1 MTGSNGFVGRNL
13 VENLEN
19 IKDGKNK
26 TRPNLMI
33 TEIDSFDR
41 ETSFAALEEYCKNAD
56 FVFHLAGVNRPE
68 DPSEFMQGNYG
79 LASELLKLLKKHHN
93 TCPVMLSSSIQ
104 ASLIGRYKG
113 SEYGKS
119 KRAGEKL
126 FQEYGRETGA
136 KVLIYRFPNLFGKW
150 CRPYYNSAVAT
161 FCHAIGNDL
170 EYTVNDP
177 NTEVELL
184 YIDDLINELFNAL
197 EGREHRCDYDRQFF
211 CYVPETEKRTLGE
224 IVDLLNQFKDMWEIS
239 VVPRLFDGSFEKKLY
254 SSYLSYLPENKISY
268 PVNMNA
274 DSRGVFAELIKMQS
288 GGQVSVIVV
297 KPGQIRGQH
306 WHNSKWEIFIVVSG
320 YGLIQERRV
329 GTDEEGMAYPV
340 VEFEVSGE
348 QMTRV
353 QMLPGYTHSV
363 MNLSSTENLIA
374 VIWANEL
381 FDPSAPDTYYERVAK
396 EDGLGGMY

>member
-13 VENLEN
+13 VENLKN

-268 PVNMNA
+268 PVNMN
-274 DSRGVFAELIKMQS
+274 
-288 GGQVSVIVV
+288 
-297 KPGQIRGQH
+297 
-306 WHNSKWEIFIVVSG
+306 EIGRAHV
-320 YGLIQERRV
+320 
-329 GTDEEGMAYPV
+329 
-340 VEFEVSGE
+340 
-348 QMTRV
+348 
-353 QMLPGYTHSV
+353 
-363 MNLSSTENLIA
+363 
-374 VIWANEL
+374 
-381 FDPSAPDTYYERVAK
+381 
-396 EDGLGGMY
+396 